1 MNNLTL
7 DSLVDLYDAKC
18 VEHEKLPIETNA
30 NREKADIFYRDHV
43 VRLSK
48 EIARLRAELEQQ
60 QSQQPTLDTQRNQFE
75 TQRNQFETQRNQFET
90 QRNQFEADTR
100 RLEKQR
106 DEIGNSTKVEW
117 QTLDRQIFSRYK
129 Y

>member
-75 TQRNQFETQRNQFET
+75 TQRNQFE
-90 QRNQFEADTR
+90 ADTR

>member
-60 QSQQPTLDTQRNQFE
+60 QSQQPQKGIPPVKNKTTIPG
-75 TQRNQFETQRNQFET
+75 TG
-90 QRNQFEADTR
+90 EA
-100 RLEKQR
+100 
-106 DEIGNSTKVEW
+106 
-117 QTLDRQIFSRYK
+117 Y
-129 Y
+129 